1 MNKAVV
7 IFCFLVMIA
16 ATSYLQESDRPKIP
30 VAYFSG
36 KPPGKTPV
44 IFAFGIITTL
54 SVMTRAPGLC
64 Q

>member
-16 ATSYLQESDRPKIP
+16 ATLYLQESDIPKISG
-30 VAYFSG
+30 AYFSG
-36 KPPGKTPV
+36 KPPGKIPI
-44 IFAFGIITTL
+44 IFVFGIISTL